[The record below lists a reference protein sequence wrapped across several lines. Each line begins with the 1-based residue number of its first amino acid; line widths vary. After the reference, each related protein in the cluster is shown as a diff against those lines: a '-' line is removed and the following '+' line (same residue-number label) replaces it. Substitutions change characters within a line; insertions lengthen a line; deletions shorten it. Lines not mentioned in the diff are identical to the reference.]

1 MPRLK
6 INESPCSAA
15 RALDILGDR
24 WTLLLIREAVF
35 GTHRFDDFAEHL
47 GIARNVLSARLAML
61 VENGIL
67 EQEPVDSE
75 SRRYGYHLTPMGLDL
90 LPVLVSLMQWGDRW
104 LQTPASVPLHIV
116 ERKTGEKIPD
126 MRPSNKAGKALA
138 FKDLDWMPGPGADD
152 PRIAALVAAYE
163 SQRSTVPRPVP
174 SAPSIISAAD
184 RPSTNG
190 RVIKRRQTS
199 RL

>member
-24 WTLLLIREAVF
+24 WTLLLIREVVF

-75 SRRYGYHLTPMGLDL
+75 SRRYGYHLTLMGLDL
-90 LPVLVSLMQWGDRW
+90 LPVLVSLMQWGD
-104 LQTPASVPLHIV
+104 
-116 ERKTGEKIPD
+116 
-126 MRPSNKAGKALA
+126 NKAGKALA

-152 PRIAALVAAYE
+152 PRIAALVTAYE